1 MRFPF
6 SNLPENEVS
15 RLKELG
21 KICRGDILK
30 MTYIANSGH
39 PGGSMSSVDIYL
51 TLYSYANISP
61 NNVDDP
67 SRDKFV
73 ISHGHTSPGVYA
85 VLGRLGFIDI
95 EEVLAGFRHPATIF
109 EGHVTREIPGV
120 DWSTGN
126 LGQGLSAGLGLAL
139 ASRYTGKDYHVFV
152 VMSDAE
158 QAKGQV
164 AEARKLA
171 KKYGVTNL
179 TVIIDY
185 NDAQISGKARDVM
198 PVNIKEN
205 YMADGWKVLEI
216 DGHDYRQIYQA
227 LRESVQ
233 DKLNPIAIIAN
244 TVIGKGVS
252 FMENVVAY
260 HGKPLKREELEK
272 ALKELGVANDTEKY
286 IEKRK
291 QLPITKHPK
300 VLKKYDVL
308 INTGSPITYNAGE
321 GIDNRT
327 AFGKALAD
335 LVESNLNS
343 QTPIVAVDCDLKV
356 SVKLDILD
364 KKYPERV
371 IEAGVQEHNATT
383 VAGAMSTE
391 GVVTFFADF
400 GVFGIDETYNQHRLN
415 AINGTNLKL
424 IVTHCG
430 INVGED
436 GKTHHALDYVSAPLN
451 WFDYKLI
458 VPADPNQTDRV
469 VRYIAKEYGN
479 FVVAMGRSKLPI
491 ILDEDGKPFFGND
504 YTFEY
509 GKIDILRRGKDA
521 TLISYGS
528 TLHMIVETADKLR
541 REGIEVSVLNI
552 SCPYEL
558 NADILREFVD
568 DKKIF
573 IVEDHNVFTGLG
585 TILGSFLLENS
596 IIPQMFVKMGIP
608 EIPVSGSY
616 KYLYRL
622 YGIDSESIFKKV
634 RENILLGEG

>member
-185 NDAQISGKARDVM
+185 NDAQISGKAM
-198 PVNIKEN
+198 
-205 YMADGWKVLEI
+205 LC
-216 DGHDYRQIYQA
+216 
-227 LRESVQ
+227 L
-233 DKLNPIAIIAN
+233 
-244 TVIGKGVS
+244 
-252 FMENVVAY
+252 
-260 HGKPLKREELEK
+260 
-272 ALKELGVANDTEKY
+272 
-286 IEKRK
+286 
-291 QLPITKHPK
+291 
-300 VLKKYDVL
+300 L
-308 INTGSPITYNAGE
+308 I
-321 GIDNRT
+321 
-327 AFGKALAD
+327 
-335 LVESNLNS
+335 
-343 QTPIVAVDCDLKV
+343 
-356 SVKLDILD
+356 
-364 KKYPERV
+364 
-371 IEAGVQEHNATT
+371 
-383 VAGAMSTE
+383 
-391 GVVTFFADF
+391 
-400 GVFGIDETYNQHRLN
+400 
-415 AINGTNLKL
+415 
-424 IVTHCG
+424 
-430 INVGED
+430 
-436 GKTHHALDYVSAPLN
+436 
-451 WFDYKLI
+451 
-458 VPADPNQTDRV
+458 
-469 VRYIAKEYGN
+469 
-479 FVVAMGRSKLPI
+479 
-491 ILDEDGKPFFGND
+491 
-504 YTFEY
+504 
-509 GKIDILRRGKDA
+509 
-521 TLISYGS
+521 
-528 TLHMIVETADKLR
+528 
-541 REGIEVSVLNI
+541 
-552 SCPYEL
+552 
-558 NADILREFVD
+558 
-568 DKKIF
+568 
-573 IVEDHNVFTGLG
+573 
-585 TILGSFLLENS
+585 
-596 IIPQMFVKMGIP
+596 
-608 EIPVSGSY
+608 
-616 KYLYRL
+616 
-622 YGIDSESIFKKV
+622 
-634 RENILLGEG
+634 